1 MERLL
6 CLISGM
12 NSGGAETFLMK
23 MYRELDREKYQMDFC
38 VNITKQGF

>member
-1 MERLL
+1 MKRVL

-23 MYRELDREKYQMDFC
+23 LYRKIDKNLRS
-38 VNITKQGF
+38 I